1 VSWKELWS
9 CGRAV
14 EVPWV
19 CATQCEMFYC
29 GHTSHLCVR
38 VDVQHSYSCTVWNL
52 QIQHV
57 DTRVGPVRKVSK
69 RGQSHSERSFRL
81 VSDLDWAS
89 RLNETVAPKSELCP
103 TKTVSG
109 LGKRAGTAAPMA
121 AKQMQLRIS
130 GRRWCRWW
138 RRWAWFS
145 LARPAGE

>member
-1 VSWKELWS
+1 MYTKPAS

-69 RGQSHSERSFRL
+69 RGESQRAFVSSRFRPRLGLSFKRNRRS
-81 VSDLDWAS
+81 
-89 RLNETVAPKSELCP
+89 
-103 TKTVSG
+103 
-109 LGKRAGTAAPMA
+109 
-121 AKQMQLRIS
+121 
-130 GRRWCRWW
+130 
-138 RRWAWFS
+138 
-145 LARPAGE
+145 